1 MATAQWGRAAADRST
16 EHAEESRTDVEELQ
30 LTYSL
35 STDFLPT
42 PPCAI
47 PTLTRNHHGSTG
59 QAKVFCRQ
67 ESFQF
72 KKQSKKMKQLPQ
84 ARTTKTWQEG
94 RGTVPAGFGTDT
106 TY

>member
-1 MATAQWGRAAADRST
+1 MATAQWGSAAADRST

-72 KKQSKKMKQLPQ
+72 KKQSKKNEATPPGSHYKDL
-84 ARTTKTWQEG
+84 AG
-94 RGTVPAGFGTDT
+94 RQGHRASGLWD
-106 TY
+106 